1 MTPKRMSWI
10 WLPILAA
17 SVSLPAAADPIPN
30 PNPGPIPGHYCP
42 GTDILLVAA
51 EEISA
56 SLDLAMRSRTALI
69 DNDLPTAIKDIN
81 SSGTALHLAA
91 SRGAAARTTLLIDTV
106 IQTKTGDDYTQMLAW
121 FPLLHTSLLTLPD
134 DATVRAAG
142 DRIGHAE
149 DILQGDEDGDPVAPL
164 KEARDMLT
172 CDGLDIP
179 LKDAI
184 QAQET
189 LSKQFSPKTKTSD
202 YDKLIDSLRR
212 ALAYTLGKGEKKI
225 YESDFKHIPR
235 KASPGV

>member
-1 MTPKRMSWI
+1 MNRRIVSTYKRMSWTG
-10 WLPILAA
+10 LLVLAA
-17 SVSLPAAADPIPN
+17 SFSLPAAAAPK
-30 PNPGPIPGHYCP
+30 PGHYCP

-69 DNDLPTAIKDIN
+69 NNDLPTAIHDIN
-81 SSGTALHLAA
+81 SSGTALRLAA

-106 IQTKTGDDYTQMLAW
+106 IQTKTGDDYPQMLAW

-134 DATVRAAG
+134 DAAVRAAG
-142 DRIGHAE
+142 DRIGRSE
-149 DILQGDEDGDPVAPL
+149 DILQGDEDGDAVAPL

-179 LKDAI
+179 LKDAM

-189 LSKQFSPKTKTSD
+189 LSKHLNPKTKTSD
-202 YDKLIDSLRR
+202 YDTLIDSMRR

-225 YESDFKHIPR
+225 YKSDLPQSPR
-235 KASPGV
+235 LHSPHV

>member
-1 MTPKRMSWI
+1 MNRKGFITPKRMSWI

-17 SVSLPAAADPIPN
+17 SFSLPAAADPK
-30 PNPGPIPGHYCP
+30 PGQYCP

-51 EEISA
+51 EELSA

-69 DNDLPTAIKDIN
+69 DHDLQTAIKDIS

-106 IQTKTGDDYTQMLAW
+106 IQTKTGDNYPEMLAW

-134 DATVRAAG
+134 DATVRATG
-142 DRIGHAE
+142 DLIGRAE
-149 DILQGDEDGDPVAPL
+149 DILQGDEEGDPVGPL
-164 KEARDMLT
+164 KEARHMLT

-179 LKDAI
+179 LKDAM

-189 LSKQFSPKTKTSD
+189 LMKQLGPNTKTKD
-202 YDKLIDSLRR
+202 YDTLIDSLRR

-235 KASPGV
+235 KASPGA

>member
-1 MTPKRMSWI
+1 MNRKTVGTSKRRPS
-10 WLPILAA
+10 LRLLVLAA
-17 SVSLPAAADPIPN
+17 SFSLPAAAAPT
-30 PNPGPIPGHYCP
+30 PGHYCP

-69 DNDLPTAIKDIN
+69 NNDLPTAIHDIS

-91 SRGAAARTTLLIDTV
+91 SRGAAARTTLLIDSV
-106 IQTKTGDDYTQMLAW
+106 IQTKTGDDYPQMLAW
-121 FPLLHTSLLTLPD
+121 FPLLHTSFLTLPD
-134 DATVRAAG
+134 DPTVRAAG

-172 CDGLDIP
+172 CDGVDIP

-184 QAQET
+184 QAQEA
-189 LSKQFSPKTKTSD
+189 LSKQLNPKTKTNA
-202 YDKLIDSLRR
+202 YDKLLDSLRR
-212 ALAYTLGKGEKKI
+212 ALAYTLGKGEKRI
-225 YESDFKHIPR
+225 YKSDLQRIPR
-235 KASPGV
+235 PPSPHV

>member
-1 MTPKRMSWI
+1 MKRKGLITPKHMSWI

-17 SVSLPAAADPIPN
+17 SFSLPAAADPS
-30 PNPGPIPGHYCP
+30 PGHYCP

-51 EEISA
+51 EEIST

-69 DNDLPTAIKDIN
+69 NNDLPTAINDIN
-81 SSGTALHLAA
+81 SSGTALHLAT

-106 IQTKTGDDYTQMLAW
+106 IQTKTGDDYPQMLAW

-134 DATVRAAG
+134 DETVRAAG
-142 DRIGHAE
+142 DLIGRAE
-149 DILQGDEDGDPVAPL
+149 DILQGDEEGDPVAPL
-164 KEARDMLT
+164 NNARDMLT

-184 QAQET
+184 LAQET
-189 LSKQFSPKTKTSD
+189 LSKQLNPKTKTGD

-235 KASPGV
+235 KAPPRV